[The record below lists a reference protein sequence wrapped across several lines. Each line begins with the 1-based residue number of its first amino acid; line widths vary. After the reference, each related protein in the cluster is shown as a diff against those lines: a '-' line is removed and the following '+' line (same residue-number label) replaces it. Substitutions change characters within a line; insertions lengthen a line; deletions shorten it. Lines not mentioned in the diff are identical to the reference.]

1 MAHLGRLTFRLGTAL
16 TALLGPR
23 EVSNRDNEE
32 AVAGIRNTGQGI
44 VPREEGSQ
52 QSKEATRLHDRGV
65 GSSTVMPEVADSQ
78 QQEGQIQREEK
89 REERHGGLQGAQQEH
104 EGENKPA
111 LESS

>member
-1 MAHLGRLTFRLGTAL
+1 MG
-16 TALLGPR
+16 
-23 EVSNRDNEE
+23 NRDDEE
-32 AVAGIRNTGQGI
+32 AVAGVGNTGQSI

-52 QSKEATRLHDRGV
+52 QSEEATRLHDRSI
-65 GSSTVMPEVADSQ
+65 GSSTVMPEVADSE